1 MTTSPRHY
9 GNNYNNTDLI
19 KAKLN
24 PLSLKIP
31 QPLKVPPNIKA
42 PSAWVRFG
50 VDKAYIS
57 GHGPENQDGS
67 IAGPFG
73 KVRTNDVSV
82 EQAYKSAKLA
92 CLSILGSLNVK

>member
-9 GNNYNNTDLI
+9 GNNYNNADLI

-24 PLSLKIP
+24 SLSLKIP

-42 PSAWVRFG
+42 PSASVRFG

-57 GHGPENQDGS
+57 GHGPQNQDGS
-67 IAGPFG
+67 IAGPCG

-92 CLSILGSLNVK
+92 YLSILGSLNVK